1 RLDDLASSIK
11 DGRFKEQKF
20 RLRRSGIAQLLLL
33 VEGFG
38 GRSGGH
44 VRMPEETLAQA
55 LIDGCAVKYTDS
67 AQHTVSYLTL
77 LTCHLRDL
85 YSGRQ
90 LLVYD
95 SMPATGGVSKD
106 SRPTVSA
113 VLPLGGPGTDAN
125 AVDFA
130 EFNRAAIKSKK
141 LVVREMLAKHLL
153 QIGGVTMEK
162 ALAIVQQYPTVQ
174 ALLDAYA
181 ACETD
186 AERRRL
192 LSGICHDRI
201 FDKRIE
207 SVPSELPLASPRMP
221 VGKRRVEWGRAMRQR
236 SYQLASE
243 SHRQSRRTGEQLRR
257 RLVSEAVA
265 TDAELERLRRQRA
278 GMEARLDRYTSEQA
292 RHRSQRLLH
301 DMEQQPVE
309 VAEISSDGN
318 NTGDDLPTVNEF
330 SDLTD
335 WEAARLAEFVA
346 RQREQLDGSNGGGG
360 GAEEVQID
368 GLSLEKFLRSCEA
381 RRSRDGA
388 IRRLCEFVDSWRPA
402 LGADATAAWRFRRQR
417 RTPKVTDEAAAA
429 AAAAP
434 AKANRVRRGEV
445 IDDGAPEVTTDLLAS
460 RWRSSEVIRPR
471 MTSIGSDGRA
481 SAAVAKVHL
490 SRDSQRSVGAA
501 RDVALSGGASATGEA
516 MDPPGG
522 AGDHEAN
529 LHLAP
534 AVPGGRL
541 RLGTMNFRTLKA
553 PWRRT
558 ILVQLAHDLQL
569 DFVSLQEVSIVAE
582 LGLHSEDF
590 GDGWSLLYT
599 SADDRGRGGV
609 GVLIGPRLQQSVHC
623 ISLSPRLMRVDLR
636 LRARCIRLCCARLVP
651 SSTSWLG
658 HEPRARRRRSC
669 THRVDRRA
677 HRADPEE
684 GRYNAERRPPR
695 DLADVLHREALQPA
709 AARSPAVARAVLDP
723 YLRYEQNG
731 FRPQRGTLT
740 QILALRRR
748 VIEEARIRQSTLI
761 IVFVDFRKA
770 FDSVLRAALPFVLR
784 AYRVPQQLIDAV
796 MALYCD
802 TGAAVVT
809 ADGLSDLFD
818 TSSRVLQGDTLAP
831 FLFVLLLDWVL
842 RTALPSADDGF
853 LLRRRIGRRHGEKR
867 LIMHAAHQM
876 GKCTPARHATWA
888 AQLGR
893 AAAELRRAAAELQ
906 RAAAQLSRAVTHRRG
921 ELFLKRLLPLSDV
934 IAFAFAAYQLFYE
947 LQLFGHLG

>member
-1 RLDDLASSIK
+1 
-11 DGRFKEQKF
+11 
-20 RLRRSGIAQLLLL
+20 
-33 VEGFG
+33 
-38 GRSGGH
+38 
-44 VRMPEETLAQA
+44 MPEETLAQA
-55 LIDGCAVKYTDS
+55 VCNSQLIDGCAVKYTDS

-125 AVDFA
+125 A
-130 EFNRAAIKSKK
+130 K

-201 FDKRIE
+201 FDKRIAG
-207 SVPSELPLASPRMP
+207 VGVAPPVATDRRAAATPPR
-221 VGKRRVEWGRAMRQR
+221 VGGGG
-236 SYQLASE
+236 
-243 SHRQSRRTGEQLRR
+243 T
-257 RLVSEAVA
+257 

-445 IDDGAPEVTTDLLAS
+445 IDDGAPEVEIIRGHQAADDLDWL
-460 RWRSSEVIRPR
+460 
-471 MTSIGSDGRA
+471 GRA
-481 SAAVAKVHL
+481 RFGCGSKVHL

-501 RDVALSGGASATGEA
+501 RDVALSGGASATGEG
-516 MDPPGG
+516 DPVARPGACRPQSLQLQLWIRRGG

-599 SADDRGRGGV
+599 SADDRGRGRACTASRC
-609 GVLIGPRLQQSVHC
+609 P
-623 ISLSPRLMRVDLR
+623 PRLMRVDLR
-636 LRARCIRLCCARLVP
+636 LRAPAASGCAARMHPPLLTRGGSCLLRLPGWAMNRVLAGGAPAPTEWTVAHIVPIPKKAGTTRKEDHRGISLMSCTAKLFNQLLLDRLQLCAR
-651 SSTSWLG
+651 
-658 HEPRARRRRSC
+658 
-669 THRVDRRA
+669 
-677 HRADPEE
+677 
-684 GRYNAERRPPR
+684 
-695 DLADVLHREALQPA
+695 
-709 AARSPAVARAVLDP
+709 VLDP
-723 YLRYEQNG
+723 YLRTDSG
-731 FRPQRGTLT
+731 PQRGTLT
-740 QILALRRR
+740 QILALRR

-770 FDSVLRAALPFVLR
+770 FDSVLRAALPFVLLR

-867 LIMHAAHQM
+867 LIMHAA
-876 GKCTPARHATWA
+876 CLATPTTSPSFTKWA
-888 AQLGR
+888 NVLLPGMRLGLLSWAGR
-893 AAAELRRAAAELQ
+893 LLSCGGRLLSCSGRLP
-906 RAAAQLSRAVTHRRG
+906 QLSRAVTHRRG

>member
-1 RLDDLASSIK
+1 MGSVKQMLLPGLLRNNVKCDVRPLQVSDFLWVAKCRSTGREAVLNLLVERKRLDDLASSIK

-55 LIDGCAVKYTDS
+55 VCNSQLIDGCAVKYTDS

-201 FDKRIE
+201 FDKRIGTMLLNLHAVQNP
-207 SVPSELPLASPRMP
+207 SSELPLASPRMP

-445 IDDGAPEVTTDLLAS
+445 IDDGAPEVEIIRGHQAADDLDWL
-460 RWRSSEVIRPR
+460 
-471 MTSIGSDGRA
+471 GRA
-481 SAAVAKVHL
+481 RFGCGSKVHL

-636 LRARCIRLCCARLVP
+636 LRARCIRLCCAYAP
-651 SSTSWLG
+651 TAA
-658 HEPRARRRRSC
+658 HPEEARTTRKEDHRGISLMSC
-669 THRVDRRA
+669 TAKLFNRLLLDR
-677 HRADPEE
+677 
-684 GRYNAERRPPR
+684 
-695 DLADVLHREALQPA
+695 LQL
-709 AARSPAVARAVLDP
+709 RAVLDP

-740 QILALRRR
+740 QILALRR

-867 LIMHAAHQM
+867 LIMHAA
-876 GKCTPARHATWA
+876 
-888 AQLGR
+888 
-893 AAAELRRAAAELQ
+893 
-906 RAAAQLSRAVTHRRG
+906 RG